1 MARILF
7 VDDDADFT
15 SATKNLLKAEAHDVH
30 VAGSLQQAQS
40 ALEGGVFD
48 MLFVDLSLPD
58 GSGLE
63 LVRDD
68 GPRAVII
75 TGHPSMETAIRAVRG
90 KVVDYLV
97 KPLDRAQLLNSI
109 SAALTVDAKRNTGNG
124 SRSPSRHMEGIMVG
138 ESEAMQALKRTIADY
153 ATTDVTVLVTGESG
167 TGKDLVAQALHKA
180 RDADQPFVAVNC
192 GAIPHELIASELFG
206 HEKGSFTG
214 AAAKR
219 KGIFERAANGTVFLD
234 EIGELPPDQQVAL
247 LRVIETHMVQRVGGE
262 KEIPVS
268 PRIVAATNKNL
279 EQEVSQ
285 GNFREDLFFRL
296 MVLPIHVPPLR
307 EREGDIHLLANHFLG
322 QYAAEHGT
330 PTEFADET
338 LDRLARY
345 HWPGNIRE
353 LKHTVL
359 RAAILNRGR
368 AAIDRLPDHFD
379 RPPKWEAGTDSL
391 RAGMSIREVEKTL
404 IEKTLEHFDGNKKMT
419 AEALGISL
427 KTLYNRLVEYEDRSG
442 PR

>member
-15 SATKNLLKAEAHDVH
+15 SATKTLLKAEAHEVH

-40 ALEGGVFD
+40 ALQHDAFD

-90 KVVDYLV
+90 RVVDYLV

-109 SAALTVDAKRNTGNG
+109 SAALTEEPKRNAGNG
-124 SRSPSRHMEGIMVG
+124 SRTPSRRTDSIMVG
-138 ESEAMQALKRTIADY
+138 ESEAMKALRKTIADY

-167 TGKDLVAQALHKA
+167 TGKDLVAQGLHKA
-180 RDADQPFVAVNC
+180 RNADEPFVAVNC
-192 GAIPHELIASELFG
+192 GAIPQELIASELFG

-219 KGIFERAANGTVFLD
+219 KGIFERAGNGTVFLD
-234 EIGELPPDQQVAL
+234 EIGELPLDQQVAL

-279 EQEVSQ
+279 EKEVSE

-307 EREGDIHLLANHFLG
+307 ERQGDIRLLANHFLR

-330 PTEFADET
+330 PTEFSDDA
-338 LDRLARY
+338 LDRLTRY
-345 HWPGNIRE
+345 HWPGNVRE

-359 RAAILNRGR
+359 RASILNRGR
-368 AAIDRLPDHFD
+368 AKIDQLPDNFD
-379 RPPKWEAGTDSL
+379 RPPKWEAGTDNL

>member
-15 SATKNLLKAEAHDVH
+15 SATKSLLKAEAHDVH

-40 ALEGGVFD
+40 ALDRGEFD

-63 LVRDD
+63 LVRED
-68 GPRAVII
+68 GPKAVII

-97 KPLDRAQLLNSI
+97 KPLDRSQLLDSI
-109 SAALTVDAKRNTGNG
+109 SAALIEDVKRSGGNG
-124 SRSPSRHMEGIMVG
+124 ARSPSRRTENDMVG
-138 ESEAMQALKRTIADY
+138 ESEAIKVLRKTIADY
-153 ATTDVTVLVTGESG
+153 ATTDVTVLVSGESG
-167 TGKDLVAQALHKA
+167 TGKDLVAQALHRA
-180 RDADQPFVAVNC
+180 RNADEPFVAVNC
-192 GAIPHELIASELFG
+192 GAIPPELIASELFG

-219 KGIFERAANGTVFLD
+219 KGIFERAGDGTVFLD
-234 EIGELPPDQQVAL
+234 EIGELPLDQQVAL
-247 LRVIETHMVQRVGGE
+247 LRVIETHTVQRVGGE

-279 EQEVSQ
+279 EQEVSK
-285 GNFREDLFFRL
+285 GKFREDLFFRL

-307 EREGDIHLLANHFLG
+307 ERQGDIELLARHFLS
-322 QYAAEHGT
+322 QYATEHGT
-330 PTEFADET
+330 PTAFSRET
-338 LDRLARY
+338 LARLTRY
-345 HWPGNIRE
+345 HWPGNVRE

-359 RAAILNRGR
+359 RAAILNRGKPT
-368 AAIDRLPDHFD
+368 IDQLPDNFD
-379 RPPKWEAGTDSL
+379 RPPKWEGGTDSL
-391 RAGMSIREVEKTL
+391 RAGMSIREVERTL

-427 KTLYNRLVEYEDRSG
+427 KTLYNRLVEYEDRPG
-442 PR
+442 TR